1 MLIFTPS
8 LRLDLTL
15 DYVNKKI
22 EYYITNRRPKISAI
36 NLLRKSEA
44 VMDKNRQQDGLKPL

>member
-15 DYVNKKI
+15 NYVNKKI

>member
-1 MLIFTPS
+1 LLIFTPS